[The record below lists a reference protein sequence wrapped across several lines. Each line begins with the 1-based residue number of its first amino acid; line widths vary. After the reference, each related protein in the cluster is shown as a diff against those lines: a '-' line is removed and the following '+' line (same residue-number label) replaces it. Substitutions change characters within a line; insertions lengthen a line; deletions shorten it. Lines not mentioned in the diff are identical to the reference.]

1 MPEEA
6 KTELTFKD
14 YVAIGRRR
22 SVLFFMIAAPILT
35 LAVALAFGL
44 PPLYQSSGT
53 LLAEGSEVPDYV
65 VRSTVPQLP
74 DERVRLITDRVLTDE
89 NLSRIVAEN
98 DLYPERAADG
108 DPADAIKALRRH
120 LSVKAEDPKLLQDV
134 IGADENT
141 IAFTVGF
148 THNSPSVAEA
158 VARDVVGLY
167 ITENQKAQQQLA
179 GETRDF
185 LAEQSK
191 RLEKEIAETEAKLA
205 KFKNEH
211 ANSLPELSNM
221 NMQLLDRT
229 QRDIETNDAEIRDL
243 RQRVALIQSE
253 LTQLSP
259 YATVYDEEGHAL
271 LSPADRLKMLQ
282 RQYVQQSAIYS
293 QDYPDLIKLR
303 QQIDALSTQ
312 TGLPG
317 VDRTILQTE
326 LSARLKELETLRQR
340 YGNDHPDVVRL
351 QHAVDNLRDALA
363 KAPAASQTTPVAPPD
378 NPAYIQRQ
386 VELRGTQA
394 DLDAALA
401 RREQLAERL
410 KTLETRLTA
419 TPEVQR
425 EYQSLTRGY
434 DQLMGQYSDI
444 QSKLRQAEVA
454 VNLEKENKGQRFRVL
469 RSPIVPT
476 FPSQPNRIAI
486 LLLGLALAFGA
497 GAAGMA
503 IAEVSDTTVR
513 APRDVVQFLEIPP
526 LVMIPYIDND
536 ADVRSRRWKRLGL
549 AVMAS
554 AWAGIT
560 AYFIM
565 NPAG

>member
-1 MPEEA
+1 MREET

-14 YVAIGRRR
+14 YVAVARRR

-65 VRSTVPQLP
+65 VKSTVPQLP
-74 DERVRLITDRVLTDE
+74 DERVRMITDRVLTDE
-89 NLSRIVAEN
+89 NLGDIIARN
-98 DLYPERAADG
+98 DPYPKRSDDPEAAIRD
-108 DPADAIKALRRH
+108 LRRH

-141 IAFTVGF
+141 IAFTVGY
-148 THNSPSVAEA
+148 THGSPSTAQA
-158 VARDVVGLY
+158 VARDVVALY

-179 GETRDF
+179 AETRDF
-185 LAEQSK
+185 LAEQSR
-191 RLEKEIAETEAKLA
+191 RLEKEMAAKEAELA

-211 ANSLPELSNM
+211 SDSLPELSNM

-229 QRDIETNDAEIRDL
+229 QRDIETNDGEIRDL
-243 RQRVALIQSE
+243 RQRVALMQS
-253 LTQLSP
+253 QLAQMSP
-259 YATVYDEEGHAL
+259 YATITDEQGHPI
-271 LSPADRLKMLQ
+271 LSPADRLKVLQ
-282 RQYVQQSAIYS
+282 RQYVQDSAIYS
-293 QDYPDLIKLR
+293 QDYPDLVKLR
-303 QQIDALSTQ
+303 RQIDALSSQ

-317 VDRTILQTE
+317 VDRSILQTE
-326 LSARLKELETLRQR
+326 LSARQKELETSRQR
-340 YGNDHPDVVRL
+340 YGNDHPDVIRL
-351 QHAVDNLRDALA
+351 QRAVDNLRAALA
-363 KAPAASQTTPVAPPD
+363 KAPATRTAAVAPPD
-378 NPAYIQRQ
+378 NPTYISTQ
-386 VELRGTQA
+386 VELKGAQA

-401 RREQLAERL
+401 RREELSKRL
-410 KTLETRLTA
+410 SSLESRLTS
-419 TPEVQR
+419 TPEVER

-434 DQLMGQYSDI
+434 QQLVQQYADI
-444 QSKLRQAEVA
+444 QGKQRQAEVA
-454 VNLEKENKGQRFRVL
+454 VNLERENKGQRFRVL
-469 RSPIVPT
+469 RPPVLPT

-486 LLLGLALAFGA
+486 LMLGLALGLAA

-503 IAEVSDTTVR
+503 IAEVSDATVR
-513 APRDVVQFLEIPP
+513 APRDIVQFLEIPP

-560 AYFIM
+560 VYFIM